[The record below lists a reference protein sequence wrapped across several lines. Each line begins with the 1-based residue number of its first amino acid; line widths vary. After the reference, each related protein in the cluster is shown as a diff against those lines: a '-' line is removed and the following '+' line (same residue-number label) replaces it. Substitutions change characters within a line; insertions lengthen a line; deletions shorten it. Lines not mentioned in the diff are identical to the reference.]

1 MISLKS
7 LMKSVKEAKITS
19 PQKGVETPLD
29 AKVQI
34 SGYGVMTRN
43 QLQKSIVRTLHEV
56 SQYVKKGNFKNAHSS
71 LYKRGVLKAFL
82 ETELKHTGE

>member
-29 AKVQI
+29 AKIQI
-34 SGYGVMTRN
+34 SGFGVMTRN
-43 QLQKSIVRTLHEV
+43 QLQKGIVRTLHEV
-56 SQYVKKGNFKNAHSS
+56 SQYVKKGIEDWIKIWKQTNWKNG
-71 LYKRGVLKAFL
+71 KII
-82 ETELKHTGE
+82 